1 MVTKS
6 EPLSGRRE
14 RDHTS
19 MIMTKRSSDPAF
31 AADLTTRGEFDAPDE
46 IGPVEAEIERLV
58 NASERCRSLIRA
70 GRIAV
75 VLGAAVL
82 LLMLISVLRFNPATF
97 VIAVA
102 AVIGGIPLVG
112 SSRSTMSVIQAELRA
127 AEVRRSEI
135 IDQLGPEVVSS

>member
-1 MVTKS
+1 M
-6 EPLSGRRE
+6 
-14 RDHTS
+14 
-19 MIMTKRSSDPAF
+19 
-31 AADLTTRGEFDAPDE
+31 
-46 IGPVEAEIERLV
+46 
-58 NASERCRSLIRA
+58 
-70 GRIAV
+70 AV

-112 SSRSTMSVIQAELRA
+112 SSRSTLSVIQAELRA

-135 IDQLGPEVVSS
+135 IDQLGPEVVSP